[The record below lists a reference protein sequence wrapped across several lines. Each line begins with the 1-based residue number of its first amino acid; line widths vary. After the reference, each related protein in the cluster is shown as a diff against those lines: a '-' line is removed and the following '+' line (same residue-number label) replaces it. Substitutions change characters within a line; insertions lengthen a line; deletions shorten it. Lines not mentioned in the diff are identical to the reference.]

1 MVYNNKN
8 LTMVMK
14 NNKITKEENDMNK
27 IRKSLFEKKD
37 LKYKEFHSSL
47 CPNVDKIIGVRVPK
61 LRKMAK
67 EIATTNYEEFFA
79 QVEDEYYEELLL
91 QGLVIGY
98 LKVPIQQIFK
108 SLKIFVPK
116 INSWAVC
123 DTTCS
128 NLKITKKHMQEM
140 WKFLEQYANSNK
152 EYEIRFAL
160 VMYLNYYLTEDYIQE
175 ILQKIDNIKSKEYY
189 VQMAIAWLVSFA
201 YIKQK
206 EKTEKYLLNNNL
218 DKFTLNKSIQKICES
233 YRVSDEDK
241 KKLIK
246 LKK

>member
-1 MVYNNKN
+1 M
-8 LTMVMK
+8 
-14 NNKITKEENDMNK
+14 DD
-27 IRKSLFEKKD
+27 IRKKLFELQD
-37 LKYKEFHSSL
+37 LKYKEFHSGL
-47 CPNVDKIIGVRVPK
+47 CPNVDKIIGVRVPQLK
-61 LRKMAK
+61 QIAK
-67 EIATTNYEEFFA
+67 EIAKKDHKEFLENA
-79 QVEDEYYEELLL
+79 QDEYYEELVL

-98 LKVPIQQIFK
+98 SKTTIEETFKYLK
-108 SLKIFVPK
+108 SFVPK

-128 NLKITKKHMQEM
+128 NLKITKKYMREM
-140 WKFLEQYANSNK
+140 WKFLEKYINSDR

-160 VMYLNYYLTEDYIQE
+160 VMYLNYYLTEEYMDE
-175 ILQKIDNIKSKEYY
+175 ILEKIDKITNKEYY

-206 EKTEKYLLNNNL
+206 EKTEKYLYKNNL

-241 KKLIK
+241 IK
-246 LKK
+246 LRKIKK

>member
-1 MVYNNKN
+1 
-8 LTMVMK
+8 
-14 NNKITKEENDMNK
+14 MNK
-27 IRKSLFEKKD
+27 IREQLFEKQD
-37 LKYKEFHSSL
+37 LRYKEFHSSL
-47 CPNVDKIIGVRVPK
+47 CPNIDKIIGVRVPE

-67 EIATTNYEEFFA
+67 EIALQDYASFFA
-79 QVEDEYYEELLL
+79 QVKDEYYEELVL

-98 LKVPIQQIFK
+98 AKISIEETFK
-108 SLKIFVPK
+108 YLKIFVPK

-128 NLKITKKHMQEM
+128 NLKITKKHMQQM
-140 WKFLEQYANSNK
+140 WKFLEQYINSKN

-160 VMYLNYYLTEDYIQE
+160 VMYLNYYLTEEYIDE
-175 ILQKIDNIKSKEYY
+175 ILQKIDKITNKEYY

-206 EKTEKYLLNNNL
+206 EKTEKYLTKNNL

-233 YRVSDEDK
+233 YRVSSEDK
-241 KKLIK
+241 EKLRK
-246 LKK
+246 LKR

>member
-1 MVYNNKN
+1 M
-8 LTMVMK
+8 
-14 NNKITKEENDMNK
+14 DK
-27 IRKSLFEKKD
+27 IREQLFEKQD

-47 CPNVDKIIGVRVPK
+47 CPNVDKIIGVRVPE
-61 LRKMAK
+61 LRKIAK
-67 EIATTNYEEFFA
+67 EIAITNHEEFLA
-79 QVEDEYYEELLL
+79 YAKDEYYEELLL

-98 LKVPIQQIFK
+98 AKISIQDTFK
-108 SLKIFVPK
+108 YLETFVPK

-128 NLKITKKHMQEM
+128 NLKITKKYMNEM
-140 WKFLEQYANSNK
+140 WKFLDKYINSDK

-160 VMYLNYYLTEDYIQE
+160 VMYLNYFLTVEYIDE
-175 ILQKIDNIKSKEYY
+175 IIRKIDKITNKEYY

-206 EKTEKYLLNNNL
+206 EKTKRYLLNNNL

-233 YRVSDEDK
+233 YRVSKEDK
-241 KKLIK
+241 EELRK
-246 LKK
+246 LKR